1 MCLIFHTYIY
11 KSKNSFKNQYYQM
24 PFLKEFIINEKTK
37 IKLWKV
43 MIGELNP
50 NELNND
56 EKKILKLKKS
66 NILREQFLATRKV
79 VALEN
84 SDYKITYDINGKPLL
99 NSKYNISISH
109 SHEIAAIAISNNSK
123 IGLDIQLKEGKI
135 FNIQSKFLNKSEKL
149 SIGDNPSV
157 DILTMIWTSKES
169 IYKAVGLKGTSIS
182 NNIKIDKVKEKD
194 KTGIGYY
201 VNGIEKFKF
210 DLKFFYI
217 NNYTICY
224 AYQNP

>member
-1 MCLIFHTYIY
+1 
-11 KSKNSFKNQYYQM
+11 M

-50 NELNND
+50 KELNND
-56 EKKILKLKKS
+56 EKKLLKLKKS

-79 VALEN
+79 LALEN
-84 SDYKITYDINGKPLL
+84 SDYEITYDINRKPLL

-109 SHEIAAIAISNNSK
+109 SHEIAAIAISNNFK
-123 IGLDIQLKEGKI
+123 IGLDIQLKEVKI
-135 FNIQSKFLNKSEKL
+135 FNIQNKFLNKTEKL
-149 SIGDNPSV
+149 NIGENPSIDV
-157 DILTMIWTSKES
+157 LTMMWTSKES
-169 IYKAVGLKGTSIS
+169 IYKAVGLKGTSFS
-182 NNIKIDKVKEKD
+182 NNIKIDKLIEKD

-217 NNYTICY
+217 DDYTICY